1 MNKLFWGLALIVI
14 SFSAKSQD
22 NNLTIIASGS
32 GNSENTAINS
42 ALRNAIEKTFGVF
55 ISSSTTIQN
64 DNLVS
69 DDIASVSS
77 GNIVSYQI
85 IDQKTDGVIFQ
96 VTLSASLSPQKIVQ
110 SYKEK
115 GHKEFEL
122 NGNVY
127 QQNILKEKFYKE
139 QEPIIVEEFFKKYEL
154 VRLFDKYEIKIC
166 EPFRYSPKEEGL
178 GFWEYG
184 EFLNRK
190 NLLCEFDFLGCTL
203 DKRWTEFY
211 NNTNSEFKINTS
223 NLLRIDRE
231 FGKQNFPHYI
241 IPIKYTPIFNSI
253 TADELSK
260 SLISFF
266 ENMSIKD
273 ISDYQNKYGNPI
285 KISCIY
291 PINERGKSKITRI
304 DYYLRSSKSIEVINK
319 YMEYFERG
327 SDVNSIYFE
336 NFKPTLYSKIIK
348 SKYQA
353 STCLDKKEGI
363 YSLIDDFRRVDGNS
377 EILYRPS
384 HLILEVSENELGQ
397 IINLKVL
404 RDLENLTNEVISN
417 KKLNISSELVI
428 PKSFSPN
435 GDNIDDTW
443 VIPNIQKY
451 PDVAIKIY
459 NRYGIMIF
467 SSTGYNTPWDGKNK
481 GIIVPSGE
489 YYWIIDNFGDNKTQL
504 KGTISVL
511 R

>member
-1 MNKLFWGLALIVI
+1 MNKLFWVLSLIVI
-14 SFSAKSQD
+14 SFNAKSQD
-22 NNLTIIASGS
+22 NNLIIIASGS
-32 GNSENTAINS
+32 GNSEITAINS
-42 ALRNAIEKTFGVF
+42 ALRSAIEKTFGVF
-55 ISSSTTIQN
+55 ISSNTTIQN

-85 IDQKTDGVIFQ
+85 LDQKTDGVIYR
-96 VTLSASLSPQKIVQ
+96 VTLSAVLSPQKIVQ

-139 QEPIIVEEFFKKYEL
+139 QEPVIIEEFFKKYEF

-166 EPFRYSPKEEGL
+166 EPFRYSPKETGL
-178 GFWEYG
+178 GFWNYS
-184 EFLNRK
+184 EFKNRK
-190 NLLCEFDFLGCTL
+190 NLLCEFDFWDCTL
-203 DKRWTEFY
+203 DNRWTEYY
-211 NNTNSEFKINTS
+211 NNTNSEFKINSS
-223 NLLRIDRE
+223 NILHIDRE

-266 ENMSIKD
+266 ENISIKD

-327 SDVNSIYFE
+327 RDVNSIYFE

-348 SKYQA
+348 NKENDRA
-353 STCLDKKEGI
+353 STILGEGVYYLLDQDQNITYKS
-363 YSLIDDFRRVDGNS
+363 YS
-377 EILYRPS
+377 PS
-384 HLILEVSENELGQ
+384 HLLLEVSENELGQ
-397 IINLKVL
+397 IINLKVS
-404 RDLENLTNEVISN
+404 RDIENLTTEVISN
-417 KKLNISSELVI
+417 KKVNSSSESVV

-451 PDVAIKIY
+451 PDVVIKIY
-459 NRYGIMIF
+459 NRNGIMIF

-489 YYWIIDNFGDNKTQL
+489 YYWIINNFGDNKTQL
-504 KGTISVL
+504 KGTVSVL